1 MAASPELRSG
11 MPRPRARTL
20 CEAAP
25 SATPHPDAEFLARLR
40 AGDEVAFAMLVRRGH
55 GRLLAVARRILRS
68 HDAAEDV
75 VQDAF
80 LSAFRNL
87 HRFEGNARLS
97 TWLHRIAVNAAL
109 NHLRDQKRARAVSLE
124 EVELITNALGTG
136 RMAAREAKKRLAAAL
151 EQLPTKQRTT
161 VELRLVHEM
170 SFRAIAEITSSTEE
184 SARANYHHAVK
195 RLRELI
201 GG

>member
-1 MAASPELRSG
+1 VEEDEMVR
-11 MPRPRARTL
+11 
-20 CEAAP
+20 
-25 SATPHPDAEFLARLR
+25 RLR
-40 AGDEVAFAMLVRRGH
+40 AGDRRSFEEIVQRHRAGIFRVVRGH
-55 GRLLAVARRILRS
+55 VKS
-68 HDAAEDV
+68 DAEAEDV
-75 VQDAF
+75 TQQTF
-80 LSAFRNL
+80 LQALRAIATFRG
-87 HRFEGNARLS
+87 ESSLS

-109 NHLRDQKRARAVSLE
+109 NHLRDQKRTRAVSLE

-136 RMAAREAKKRLAAAL
+136 RMAAREAQKKLAAAL

-184 SARANYHHAVK
+184 SARSNYHHAVK